1 MNIVSSTS
9 RITLGAVSSLNFVY
23 ERSTS
28 RDIPAGAQDV
38 PSHESGQI
46 S

>member
-9 RITLGAVSSLNFVY
+9 RITPGAVSSLNFVY

-28 RDIPAGAQDV
+28 RAIPAGTQCV
-38 PSHESGQI
+38 PSHESGHT